1 MADIIASLFNLPHAA
16 YALLGKKL
24 LYFSENE
31 PYLLQ
36 RAEPAALAINL
47 LLICFSVRNMSKLYP
62 KSHILIISFVA
73 AFIGLVLLVAPS
85 EDVSA
90 RRAEPLTLPA
100 DTASEA
106 SQADVAL
113 LPEKPIESWHTV
125 TVKSGDSLSTLFS
138 RAKLT
143 ARDVYNITQ
152 AAKAHENANLHRL
165 RPGQTISVVVTD
177 GQLVKL
183 RHEKNR
189 LESTLFTRSESGYNV
204 DEIIR
209 TPDIHTRFAS
219 ATLENS
225 LFLAGQKAGM
235 PQKTIMELANVFGG
249 VIDFIFDPRKG
260 DSFTVL
266 YEEQFLDGE
275 KIATGNI
282 LSAQF
287 INRGEVHTAVRYVD
301 ANDRTGYYTP
311 DGISMRKAFLR
322 SPVDFTRISSSFDLK
337 RKHPIHNKI
346 KAHRGID
353 YAAPTGTLIVSAG
366 DGRVVRAGYSQANGN
381 FLVIQH
387 GQQYTTK
394 YLHLSKRHVKKGQK
408 VNQGQLIG
416 RVGATGWAT
425 GPHLHY
431 EFLVNGV
438 HRNPRTILDKLPKAK
453 AIGENEIAAFKLA
466 TNPIMAQLST
476 HQEWLAYNP

>member
-1 MADIIASLFNLPHAA
+1 
-16 YALLGKKL
+16 
-24 LYFSENE
+24 
-31 PYLLQ
+31 
-36 RAEPAALAINL
+36 
-47 LLICFSVRNMSKLYP
+47 MSKYYP
-62 KSHILIISFVA
+62 KSHILILSFVT

-85 EDVSA
+85 EEVSA
-90 RRAEPLTLPA
+90 RKSVTLTLPL
-100 DTASEA
+100 DTTSEA
-106 SQADVAL
+106 VNAVAAPPL
-113 LPEKPIESWHTV
+113 AEATENWHTV
-125 TVKSGDSLSTLFS
+125 TVKSGDSLSTLFL

-152 AAKAHENANLHRL
+152 AAKGHEAANLHQL
-165 RPGQTISVVVTD
+165 RPGQTISVAVTD
-177 GQLVKL
+177 GQLKKL
-183 RHEKNR
+183 RHNKNR
-189 LESTLFTRSESGYNV
+189 LESTLFTRSESTYELEELV
-204 DEIIR
+204 R
-209 TPDIHTRFAS
+209 TPDVHARFAS
-219 ATLENS
+219 ATLDNS
-225 LFLAGQKAGM
+225 LFLAGQKAGL

-249 VIDFIFDPRKG
+249 VIDFILDPRKG

-301 ANDRTGYYTP
+301 SSERVGYYSP
-311 DGISMRKAFLR
+311 EGVSMRKAFLR
-322 SPVDFTRISSSFDLK
+322 SPVDFTRISSNFNLK

-353 YAAPTGTLIVSAG
+353 YAAPTGTPVVSAG
-366 DGRVVRAGYSQANGN
+366 DGRVARAGYSKANGN

-394 YLHLSKRHVKKGQK
+394 YLHLSKRHVKQGQK
-408 VNQGQLIG
+408 INQGQLIG
-416 RVGATGWAT
+416 RVGATGYAT

-438 HRNPRTILDKLPKAK
+438 HRNPRTILNKLPKAK
-453 AIGENEIAAFKLA
+453 AITDNEMAAFRLA
-466 TNPIMAQLST
+466 TNPVMAQLSA
-476 HQEWLAYNP
+476 HHEWLAYNP

>member
-1 MADIIASLFNLPHAA
+1 
-16 YALLGKKL
+16 
-24 LYFSENE
+24 
-31 PYLLQ
+31 
-36 RAEPAALAINL
+36 
-47 LLICFSVRNMSKLYP
+47 MSKYYP
-62 KSHILIISFVA
+62 KSHILILSFVT

-85 EDVSA
+85 EEVSA
-90 RRAEPLTLPA
+90 RKAEPLTLPL
-100 DTASEA
+100 DTISVVVK
-106 SQADVAL
+106 ADVA
-113 LPEKPIESWHTV
+113 PSPAEPTENWHTV
-125 TVKSGDSLSTLFS
+125 TVKSGDSLSALFL

-143 ARDVYNITQ
+143 SRDVYNITQ
-152 AAKAHENANLHRL
+152 AAKGHKATNLHRL

-177 GQLVKL
+177 GQLEKL

-189 LESTLFTRSESGYNV
+189 LESTLFTRSESTFKV
-204 DEIIR
+204 EESIR
-209 TPDIHTRFAS
+209 TPEVHTRFAS
-219 ATLENS
+219 ATLDNS

-249 VIDFIFDPRKG
+249 VIDFILDPRKG

-275 KIATGNI
+275 KIAVGNI

-287 INRGEVHTAVRYVD
+287 INRGDVHTAVRYVD
-301 ANDRTGYYTP
+301 GNERAGYYSP
-311 DGISMRKAFLR
+311 EGVSMRKAFLR
-322 SPVDFTRISSSFDLK
+322 SPVDFARISSNFNLK

-353 YAAPTGTLIVSAG
+353 YAAPTGTPIVSAG
-366 DGRVVRAGYSQANGN
+366 DGRVVRAGYSKANGN

-394 YLHLSKRHVKKGQK
+394 YLHLSKRHVKQGQK

-416 RVGATGWAT
+416 RVGATGYAT

-438 HRNPRTILDKLPKAK
+438 HRNPRTILNKLPKAK
-453 AIGENEIAAFKLA
+453 AITKNEMATFKLA
-466 TNPIMAQLST
+466 INPVMAQLSA